1 MIQNNSIFN
10 FKADNFTKVDNQA
23 NFTKVE
29 NAKEANKFEKMLSK
43 EVDKNTNFEDKKV
56 TVKEVKE
63 KLIEELEA
71 MKNEGDTKENLETL
85 SLILSLLNKLS
96 LDNDDTQVK
105 VKLEDI
111 KIEVDNLLDGEIAT
125 MIDMDP
131 EVMTSKIEK
140 LFAKIG
146 LEVEKNTENQNE
158 TVKLEE
164 VIKFDD
170 SEETKE
176 VKEAVKPIVEKTID
190 SEKPE
195 LVENI
200 VAQKEP
206 ELKEQ
211 VKVAEKES
219 LKAEKADLKSENIVE
234 EVEVETETESDDT
247 TNNSSKFAN
256 VDTKVSFDKE
266 FKLEP
271 EIKSNFTTEVQ
282 IPEKDVIKQ
291 VVSKMEFKLSE
302 GKNEVTVQ
310 LKPEIL
316 GNLKMDIEVEK
327 GTITAKI
334 LVDNYRTKEILEN
347 NIGILQNKIEENGM
361 EIKTV
366 EVSVGNN
373 ADFEKENQERQFE
386 NFNRHTKKL
395 KSKKDKM
402 VISQNYEA
410 SISVNDRYENQTIEE
425 GMNLFV

>member
-85 SLILSLLNKLS
+85 SLILSLLNKIS

-111 KIEVDNLLDGEIAT
+111 KIEVDNLLDGEIST

-170 SEETKE
+170 NEETKE
-176 VKEAVKPIVEKTID
+176 VKEAVKPIVEKTMD

-195 LVENI
+195 LVENL
-200 VAQKEP
+200 VVQKEP

-219 LKAEKADLKSENIVE
+219 PKAEKVDLKSENLVE

-347 NIGILQNKIEENGM
+347 NIGVLQNKIEENGM